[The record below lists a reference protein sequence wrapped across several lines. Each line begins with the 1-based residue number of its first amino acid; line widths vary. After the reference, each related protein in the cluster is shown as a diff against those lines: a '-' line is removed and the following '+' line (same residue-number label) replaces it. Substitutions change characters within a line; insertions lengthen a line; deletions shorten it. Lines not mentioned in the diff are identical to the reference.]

1 MQYVKVDL
9 DGKAYTY
16 GWTGVE
22 PLKRGDRVEVPGNV
36 VNPKPSVRTVLRP
49 MPGPDYDV
57 DKIVNILSKVE
68 TVNDSHEPGPLCDD
82 ECQPGLGEPGR
93 QHTDRPEPHDWDDL
107 IGDLGDD
114 SAAEKFDDYVAEDA
128 HATRLQRWDGVDPSA
143 DDLPEDAARMMQKRH
158 VDALPDEQRGQ

>member
-1 MQYVKVDL
+1 MTIQYVKVDL

-16 GWTGVE
+16 GWTGAE
-22 PLKRGDRVEVPGNV
+22 PLKRGDLVEVPANV
-36 VNPKPSVRTVLRP
+36 VNPEPSVRTVLRP

-68 TVNDSHEPGPLCDD
+68 PPS
-82 ECQPGLGEPGR
+82 
-93 QHTDRPEPHDWDDL
+93 RPEPHDWDDL

-143 DDLPEDAARMMQKRH
+143 DDLPEDAARMMHKRH
-158 VDALPDEQRGQ
+158 VDALPDEPRNAEGF